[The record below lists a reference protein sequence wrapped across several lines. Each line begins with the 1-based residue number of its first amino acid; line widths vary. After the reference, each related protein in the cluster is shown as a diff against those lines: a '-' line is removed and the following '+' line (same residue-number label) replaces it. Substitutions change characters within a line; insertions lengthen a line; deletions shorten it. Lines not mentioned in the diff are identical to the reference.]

1 MYQSKGICKDLQD
14 NIANKR
20 RDHDQILVVN
30 LKGTKNWKYSNAIK
44 EESERMIKDYG
55 QAFDTSKAQEVGQA
69 LLDQFETAGVRYFFA
84 QAIDEKQIPRKEA
97 LKSTIRFLCADAICE
112 QSL

>member
-14 NIANKR
+14 NIAYER
-20 RDHDQILVVN
+20 RDHDQILVVS

-44 EESERMIKDYG
+44 EESEKMIKEHG

-69 LLDQFETAGVRYFFA
+69 LLDQFETAGVRYFFSNA
-84 QAIDEKQIPRKEA
+84 NGEKQIGRNEA
-97 LKSTIRFLCADAICE
+97 LESTIRFLCRCH
-112 QSL
+112 L